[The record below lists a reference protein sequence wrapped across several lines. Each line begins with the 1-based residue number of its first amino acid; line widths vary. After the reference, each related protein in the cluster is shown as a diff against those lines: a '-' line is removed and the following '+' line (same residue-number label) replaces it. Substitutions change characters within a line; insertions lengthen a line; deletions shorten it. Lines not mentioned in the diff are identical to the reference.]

1 MLFIV
6 VVVSCVMM
14 KIVFC
19 SALSHEVLNSQ
30 HYKHSQSTEACADDA
45 KKWAGFTTACANI
58 SIISHVHYTVKNC
71 CKIYSDLLAIL
82 VASKTVNLQ
91 KFCKSIITIVL

>member
-1 MLFIV
+1 MVQMKMMMLFIV

-45 KKWAGFTTACANI
+45 KKWVWQAVLTFI
-58 SIISHVHYTVKNC
+58 SSQDMY
-71 CKIYSDLLAIL
+71 
-82 VASKTVNLQ
+82 
-91 KFCKSIITIVL
+91 F

>member
-1 MLFIV
+1 MQRVRVQMRMMMLFIV

-14 KIVFC
+14 KIVLC

-45 KKWAGFTTACANI
+45 KKWAGFTTTCVA
-58 SIISHVHYTVKNC
+58 T
-71 CKIYSDLLAIL
+71 KI
-82 VASKTVNLQ
+82 
-91 KFCKSIITIVL
+91 